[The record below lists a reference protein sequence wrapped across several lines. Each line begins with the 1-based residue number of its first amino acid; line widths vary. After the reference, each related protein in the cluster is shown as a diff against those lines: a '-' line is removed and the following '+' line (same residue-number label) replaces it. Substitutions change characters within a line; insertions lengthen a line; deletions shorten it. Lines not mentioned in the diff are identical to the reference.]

1 MRTMI
6 VVCSLL
12 GALLGCTGMNSHVGQ
27 DAQQA
32 MTQAKQYLDQQRYD
46 EAISAYRE
54 AVRGDPQNAVA
65 HYGLG
70 VAYSRTGAD
79 DQAIAAYREAVRL
92 QPTNVDAYYGLGVA
106 AERKGLDDEAIAAFR
121 EVIRRRPD
129 DAMAYYGVGVAS
141 ERQGQDEQAINA
153 YREAIRLN
161 PSLADAHFHLGMIY
175 ARGRQDE
182 RAIAAYRE
190 AIRLQ
195 PSYADAHYSLGLL
208 YTKQGQNDQAIEAYR
223 QALRLQPNHANAYVG
238 LGVTYIRARQIAQGK
253 EVYQQALRLNP
264 NLPSA
269 HYGLWALHRL
279 EGETSEAQRAWK
291 SYQALV
297 PGAGPEPD
305 ADFAKT
311 GTSEPSG
318 PVAVAVLVSQL
329 LTESP
334 IAEASVPAKPSSLP
348 PPAPPPTPG
357 PVVTVAEAPRS
368 SPERSAEA
376 APKPAP
382 TVTVPEPPP
391 PAAPAVTVAAPPRPS
406 PERSTE
412 AATKPAPTIAA
423 PEPPPPPAPAVTV
436 PEPRPAA
443 EPVVVARVPPST
455 PAPRG
460 SAIGMTAY
468 TTSERRSALVI
479 GNAAYRNDPL
489 RNAVNDASDM
499 ASTLRQLGFE
509 VVELHDA
516 AHQQMEEGVEQFTRQ
531 LGRGGMGLFYFS
543 GHGVQVNGQNY
554 LIPVDARISRESD
567 IKYQSVQVDW
577 VLDRMRDAGNE
588 LNVIVLDA
596 CRNNP
601 YARSLRTAQAGLAM
615 MQAVSG
621 SLIGYATS
629 PGTTAED
636 GPGRNGTYTKHLLHF
651 MQVPGLSAEQ
661 MFKEVR
667 VAVAQETGK
676 KQIPWVSTSLL
687 GDFYFTGK

>member
-1 MRTMI
+1 MRAI
-6 VVCSLL
+6 FILSGLL
-12 GALLGCTGMNSHVGQ
+12 GALLGCTGMNSYVGQ
-27 DAQQA
+27 DSPHL

-46 EAISAYRE
+46 EAITAYRE
-54 AVRGDPQNAVA
+54 AIRGDPQNAVA

-70 VAYSRTGAD
+70 VAYARTGAD
-79 DQAIAAYREAVRL
+79 DQAIAAYREAIRL
-92 QPTNVDAYYGLGVA
+92 QPANVDAYYGLGVA
-106 AERKGLDDEAIAAFR
+106 SERKGHDAEAIAAFR
-121 EVIRRRPD
+121 EVIQRRPD
-129 DAMAYYGVGVAS
+129 DAMAHYGVGVAS

-153 YREAIRLN
+153 YQEAIRLN
-161 PSLADAHFHLGMIY
+161 PSLADAYFHLGMIY

-195 PSYADAHYSLGLL
+195 PSYADAHYGLGLL
-208 YTKQGQNDQAIEAYR
+208 YTKQGQNDQALQAYR
-223 QALRLQPNHANAYVG
+223 QALRLQPNHANAYAG
-238 LGVTYIRARQIAQGK
+238 LGVVYIRTRQIDQGK

-269 HYGLWALHRL
+269 HYGLWGLYRMA
-279 EGETSEAQRAWK
+279 GETSEAQRAWK

-305 ADFAKT
+305 AEFAKAA
-311 GTSEPSG
+311 TSEPSA
-318 PVAVAVLVSQL
+318 PSAVAVLVSQM

-334 IAEASVPAKPSSLP
+334 VVEASAPAKSSSLP
-348 PPAPPPTPG
+348 PP
-357 PVVTVAEAPRS
+357 
-368 SPERSAEA
+368 
-376 APKPAP
+376 
-382 TVTVPEPPP
+382 EPPP
-391 PAAPAVTVAAPPRPS
+391 SPAPVVTVAAPPRPS

-412 AATKPAPTIAA
+412 ASTKPAPTIAA
-423 PEPPPPPAPAVTV
+423 PEPPPPPAPAAVV
-436 PEPRPAA
+436 PEPRPAP
-443 EPVVVARVPPST
+443 EPVVVARVPPNT
-455 PAPRG
+455 PAPRVPE
-460 SAIGMTAY
+460 IGIMALPRG
-468 TTSERRSALVI
+468 ERRTALVI

-489 RNAVNDASDM
+489 RNAVHDATDM
-499 ASTLRQLGFE
+499 ATTLRQLAFE

-516 AHQQMEEGVEQFTRQ
+516 GHQQMEDGVEQFTRQ
-531 LGRGGMGLFYFS
+531 LGRGGVGLFYFS

-588 LNVIVLDA
+588 LNVIILDA

-601 YARSLRTAQAGLAM
+601 YTRSMRTGQPGLAV
-615 MQAVSG
+615 MQAASG

-651 MQVPGLSAEQ
+651 MQFPGLSAEQ

-687 GDFYFTGK
+687 GDFYFMGK

>member
-12 GALLGCTGMNSHVGQ
+12 VVLGGCAGMNTSGGQ
-27 DAQQA
+27 DSQPFA
-32 MTQAKQYLDQQRYD
+32 TQAKQYLDQQRND

-54 AVRGDPQNAVA
+54 AIRGDPQNAVA

-106 AERKGLDDEAIAAFR
+106 AERKAYDDEAITAFR

-129 DAMAYYGVGVAS
+129 DAMAYYGLGVAS

-161 PSLADAHFHLGMIY
+161 PSLADAHYHLGMIY

-195 PSYADAHYSLGLL
+195 PSYANAHYSLGLL

-223 QALRLQPNHANAYVG
+223 QALRLHPNHANAYAG
-238 LGVTYIRARQIAQGK
+238 LGVIYIRARQIDQAK

-269 HYGLWALHRL
+269 SYGIWALHRL

-311 GTSEPSG
+311 GTSGPSA

-334 IAEASVPAKPSSLP
+334 VAEASVPVKSSSLP
-348 PPAPPPTPG
+348 PPEPPPTPG
-357 PVVTVAEAPRS
+357 PAVTVAEA
-368 SPERSAEA
+368 
-376 APKPAP
+376 
-382 TVTVPEPPP
+382 
-391 PAAPAVTVAAPPRPS
+391 PRPS

-412 AATKPAPTIAA
+412 PATKPAPTIAA
-423 PEPPPPPAPAVTV
+423 PEPRPPAVPAVTV
-436 PEPRPAA
+436 PEPRPAPA
-443 EPVVVARVPPST
+443 PVVAAREPPGT

-468 TTSERRSALVI
+468 TTSERRNALVI

-489 RNAVNDASDM
+489 RNAVHDATDV